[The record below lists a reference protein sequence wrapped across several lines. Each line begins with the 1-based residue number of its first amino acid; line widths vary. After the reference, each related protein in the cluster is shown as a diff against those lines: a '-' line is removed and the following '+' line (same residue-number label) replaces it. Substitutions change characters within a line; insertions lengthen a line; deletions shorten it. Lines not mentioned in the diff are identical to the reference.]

1 MPVYV
6 FLCGTCGLQFEKLY
20 RRVSDNKEEAC
31 TACDGIGSRQVTS
44 ASFAF
49 SHPPSQIRGALPSNT
64 GTSDDFNYEKTI
76 GRDASQKWEKIN
88 ENQSRKNKLVEET
101 RKSGVGITKQHLVKT
116 NDESGYRVM
125 SEGEREVINER
136 REIAR
141 VVNDS
146 NLANNKQAV
155 ALAEAGTPRSTHTG
169 KPQSEGKK

>member
-20 RRVSDNKEEAC
+20 RRVSENKEEAC
-31 TACDGIGSRQVTS
+31 TACGETAHKQVTS

-49 SHPPSQIRGALPSNT
+49 SHPPSQTRGALPSNT
-64 GTSDDFNYEKTI
+64 VTSDDFNYEKTI
-76 GRDASQKWEKIN
+76 GRDAYQKWEKIN
-88 ENQSRKNKLVEET
+88 ENQSRKNKLVEDN

-125 SEGEREVINER
+125 SEGERKVINER

-146 NLANNKQAV
+146 NLANNKQAF
-155 ALAEAGTPRSTHTG
+155 ALSEAGTPRSPYTG
-169 KPQSEGKK
+169 EPRTEGKK